1 MALGATTNRILDAQD
16 DFRALFESAPDLMY
30 THDLTGVLT
39 RVNRAFERVT
49 GYDRSQAIGLNFFD
63 LIAAGDREAAREHV
77 LAHLG
82 GENSAPFPLTLV
94 TRHGQTA
101 QLEVSTELLFREGK
115 PAGVQGF
122 ARDVSQVVTFTRYL
136 QLLHRLSTTNHAQID
151 TLFGDYLASGCEIFG
166 VDMGAITSIDGKT
179 LKAFGDT
186 ARDPN
191 AREVALQRHTL
202 AQGGKQEPFY
212 LGTPILIDETV
223 YGVIGFWSA
232 NSAAPPHPHPQARE
246 VIEMMAKSI
255 AAAIHQ
261 RQLTDQLAYQANHDA
276 LTGLPNRLMLQRE
289 LDLAL
294 HKAAKTGE
302 SLAVVFIDLDRF
314 KQINDTLGHE
324 VGDVVLQQ
332 IARRLQ
338 ERTLPGNTLA
348 RMGGDEFTAILTGA
362 DATQSAEEY
371 AQGLLAAVRMPCRV
385 GTRELFVTASVGISL
400 YPRDGADGATLA
412 PQCG

>member
-1 MALGATTNRILDAQD
+1 
-16 DFRALFESAPDLMY
+16 
-30 THDLTGVLT
+30 
-39 RVNRAFERVT
+39 
-49 GYDRSQAIGLNFFD
+49 
-63 LIAAGDREAAREHV
+63 
-77 LAHLG
+77 
-82 GENSAPFPLTLV
+82 
-94 TRHGQTA
+94 
-101 QLEVSTELLFREGK
+101 
-115 PAGVQGF
+115 
-122 ARDVSQVVTFTRYL
+122 
-136 QLLHRLSTTNHAQID
+136 
-151 TLFGDYLASGCEIFG
+151 
-166 VDMGAITSIDGKT
+166 
-179 LKAFGDT
+179 
-186 ARDPN
+186 
-191 AREVALQRHTL
+191 
-202 AQGGKQEPFY
+202 
-212 LGTPILIDETV
+212 
-223 YGVIGFWSA
+223 
-232 NSAAPPHPHPQARE
+232 
-246 VIEMMAKSI
+246 MMAKSI

-294 HKAAKTGE
+294 QKAAKTGE

-371 AQGLLAAVRMPCRV
+371 AQGLLAAVRMPCRA

-400 YPRDGADGATLA
+400 YPRDGADGATLLRNADSAMYTAKYRTKNDLHSLRWRRA
-412 PQCG
+412 PIPESGSSWRHIFDALWNVTNSKCSISRKWIFRAGWQAWRRCWCGTAPNSAGLLRLNSFLSRKIQA